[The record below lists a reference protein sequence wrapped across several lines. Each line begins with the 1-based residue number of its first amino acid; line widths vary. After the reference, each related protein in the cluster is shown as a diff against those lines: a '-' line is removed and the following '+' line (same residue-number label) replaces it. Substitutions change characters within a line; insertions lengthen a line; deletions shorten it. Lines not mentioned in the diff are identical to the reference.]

1 MEALAQLKQRGYTVQ
16 AEDVARL
23 SAYMT
28 EHLQR
33 FGEYTLKLRPVA
45 PLSTQEKVSPDTPS
59 ERNGD
64 TEELSA

>member
-1 MEALAQLKQRGYTVQ
+1 MILKSSPVQ
-16 AEDVARL
+16 EEDVAHL

-45 PLSTQEKVSPDTPS
+45 PLPDQEKMFPDALPEQS
-59 ERNGD
+59 GYS
-64 TEELSA
+64 EELSA